1 MSDSSGDEEATV
13 CPDDQSIGVGMD
25 DLTLGNGGGGKTA
38 VPTVSPADA
47 QQSDDDDLEETPQAQ
62 HKALL
67 DIAEVD
73 MDNEEDYQKLCT
85 TEDGEGNELKNHTDE
100 DLTED
105 DAPKETSIKAN

>member
-1 MSDSSGDEEATV
+1 MKDDVPSVRVLGTRRSARLRDKACAVISMVEMSDEEAE
-13 CPDDQSIGVGMD
+13 
-25 DLTLGNGGGGKTA
+25 
-38 VPTVSPADA
+38 
-47 QQSDDDDLEETPQAQ
+47 EETPQAQ

-85 TEDGEGNELKNHTDE
+85 TEDGEGNELKDHTGE

-105 DAPKETSIKAN
+105 DAL

>member
-1 MSDSSGDEEATV
+1 MISMVEMSDEEAE
-13 CPDDQSIGVGMD
+13 
-25 DLTLGNGGGGKTA
+25 
-38 VPTVSPADA
+38 
-47 QQSDDDDLEETPQAQ
+47 EETPQAQ

-67 DIAEVD
+67 DNAEVD

-105 DAPKETSIKAN
+105 YAQQGDVNRS